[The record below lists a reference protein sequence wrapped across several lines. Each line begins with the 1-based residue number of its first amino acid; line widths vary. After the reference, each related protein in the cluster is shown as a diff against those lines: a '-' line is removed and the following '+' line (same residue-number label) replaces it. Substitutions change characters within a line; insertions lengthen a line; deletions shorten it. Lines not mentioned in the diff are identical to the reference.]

1 VLLVATVVATGVGFL
16 LAGTCGS
23 ALAAYAPVVE
33 SEAASHVSQTDAT
46 LEAHVDTQGLEAS
59 YEFHLVGH
67 GASALPPGKLL
78 GSFVGQ
84 TVNID
89 LSSAGVT
96 LTPGERYEYSIT
108 VTSGAGTATGSTQRF
123 TASSASSE
131 SLTTLGRVGFGTIA
145 VDSARSHILV
155 SGPAANVV
163 DILNYS
169 GAVVGTIPRVYGA
182 YGMVV
187 RGRYL
192 YVCESTAGVVVRFN
206 LNQSEPHPK
215 VLASGIMEPR
225 WLVMTKELL
234 WTTSGTRF
242 NGDELV
248 AVSPS
253 GGDVAYPSASFTS
266 ADLAVANSSS
276 NTLFV
281 AEDEVSPGSLY
292 RVDVSSGAPTV
303 VASSRIEGSNI
314 QDLAVSPDGTRV
326 VPASGAP
333 YHFVEFSAETLQP
346 DGLIYPGSN
355 YPTAVAFSEPK
366 PHLIATG
373 IDAGGEGS
381 PPDIWVDPV
390 GVPAPILVA
399 SAGASRDHEVLP
411 HGLAFSP
418 DGASLFAIFDVRS
431 EGERFSEPGET
442 LVSRLSVP

>member
-1 VLLVATVVATGVGFL
+1 MTSAAGNATGR
-16 LAGTCGS
+16 
-23 ALAAYAPVVE
+23 
-33 SEAASHVSQTDAT
+33 T
-46 LEAHVDTQGLEAS
+46 L
-59 YEFHLVGH
+59 
-67 GASALPPGKLL
+67 
-78 GSFVGQ
+78 
-84 TVNID
+84 
-89 LSSAGVT
+89 
-96 LTPGERYEYSIT
+96 
-108 VTSGAGTATGSTQRF
+108 RF

-131 SLTTLGRVGFGTIA
+131 SLTALGRIGFGTIA
-145 VDSARSHILV
+145 VDSAREHILV

-169 GAVVGTIPRVYGA
+169 GQLVGTIPDVYGA

-187 RGRYL
+187 HGRYL
-192 YVCESTAGVVVRFN
+192 YVCESTAGAVVRIN

-215 VLASGIMEPR
+215 TLASGILEPR
-225 WLVMTKELL
+225 WLVMTKDLL
-234 WTTSGTRF
+234 WTTSGTKF
-242 NGDELV
+242 GSNELV

-253 GGDVAYPSASFTS
+253 GGDTSFPSPTFTS
-266 ADLAVANSSS
+266 ADLAVANSST

-281 AEDEVSPGSLY
+281 AEDGVSPGSLY
-292 RVDVSSGAPTV
+292 RLDVSSGVPTLV
-303 VASSRIEGSNI
+303 TSSRIEGSNI

-346 DGLIYPGSN
+346 DGLIYPASS

-366 PHLIATG
+366 PNLIATG

-390 GVPAPILVA
+390 GVPAPILIA
-399 SAGASRDHEVLP
+399 SAGVRRGHEVLP

-418 DGASLFAIFDVRS
+418 DGTSLFAIFNVHS
-431 EGERFSEPGET
+431 EAERLSEPGET